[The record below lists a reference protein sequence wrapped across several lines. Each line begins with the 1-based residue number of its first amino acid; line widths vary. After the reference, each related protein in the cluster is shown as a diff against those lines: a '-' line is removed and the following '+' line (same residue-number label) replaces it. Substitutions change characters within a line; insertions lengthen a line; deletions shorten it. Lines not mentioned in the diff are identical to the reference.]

1 MAQLSLGSSER
12 RKSNLTPHVALI
24 SSTSLLLPRFALP
37 LTWVIYCF
45 TSGKSCRIL
54 LFQNEEIE
62 HCGDGGPTADQGM
75 YKLPTIEGMYTNNM
89 KCEVSGSPPCRRCK
103 QNQVQC
109 VFKPRAN
116 ASAIHGLIEL
126 QQDANL
132 AFLPGIAE
140 HQSILNRLARVEA
153 ALGISEREDD
163 EVASSHGKSP
173 EEEVDSAPL
182 QGVWKAVAQL
192 RIMTRSSSDESVW
205 SQPIVKQLWSSFLNN
220 LPLLHF
226 LKSRDVFARPT
237 PLLLAS
243 VLYISALH
251 HPSLDLAS
259 LEKTYFAATCR
270 AIAELVAPSLQPF
283 SSQTTLHEDDQH
295 DISSQSKTQTA
306 FHNILG
312 LIMASLSSE
321 AYIDATGMWISM
333 AYRIWLDHCP
343 AEMNAT
349 MHDWRGLFSGLQVID
364 IEHASMHM
372 SYPLVPRHAP
382 APGIQRLDSHQGNA
396 FQGLAEMMHYGLS
409 HFVGRGLPTIWASI
423 NTNETDIITAVR
435 TPFTENDSQVIRVWA
450 RKLDDWL
457 VRYNGSSQPTPS
469 DRQGILILLQYHL
482 HKLYVLSIY
491 HPARGFDLS
500 STDISSVERH
510 ELLVSARAVLRLRE
524 DDASIWSNWDLV
536 MITWA
541 AILLLRGV
549 EDGMTHQDDLHLI
562 QSHLQSLE
570 RTNQSAASIHTV
582 LFRRL
587 ESSMQAMHTPPDTSA
602 ALALPG
608 PIANESWTIFDQ
620 EIMALANPPWLFDE
634 NSVQYDF
641 TPQAQWDCAEQDAG
655 ALPST
660 LNRIFGADENGQ
672 NGSSS
677 I

>member
-1 MAQLSLGSSER
+1 MNRSRTTVTVGPRPTKACINCR
-12 RKSNLTPHVALI
+12 RLK
-24 SSTSLLLPRFALP
+24 
-37 LTWVIYCF
+37 
-45 TSGKSCRIL
+45 
-54 LFQNEEIE
+54 
-62 HCGDGGPTADQGM
+62 
-75 YKLPTIEGMYTNNM
+75 M
-89 KCEVSGSPPCRRCK
+89 KCEVSGPPPCRRCR
-103 QNQVQC
+103 QNRVQC

-116 ASAIHGLIEL
+116 ASAIHSLVEL
-126 QQDANL
+126 QQDSSL
-132 AFLPGIAE
+132 TCLPGIAD
-140 HQSILNRLARVEA
+140 HQSILNRLSRIEA
-153 ALGISEREDD
+153 ALGITEEGDD
-163 EVASSHGKSP
+163 EVVSP
-173 EEEVDSAPL
+173 REPSPKKDLDSVPL
-182 QGVWKAVAQL
+182 N
-192 RIMTRSSSDESVW
+192 DESAW
-205 SQPIVKQLWSSFLNN
+205 SRLIVKQLWTSFLTN

-226 LKSRDVFARPT
+226 LKNRDAFVSPT

-251 HPSLDLAS
+251 HTSSDLAS
-259 LEKTYFAATCR
+259 IETGYFAATCS
-270 AIAELVAPSLQPF
+270 AIAELVTPSLQPF
-283 SSQTTLHEDDQH
+283 SPQAIARNDDEQDLSPQSQT
-295 DISSQSKTQTA
+295 SVA

-349 MHDWRGLFSGLQVID
+349 MHDWHGLFSGLQVID

-423 NTNETDIITAVR
+423 NTNETDIVAAVR
-435 TPFTENDSQVIRVWA
+435 TPFTENDSQVIRLWA
-450 RKLDDWL
+450 RKLDNWL
-457 VRYNGSSQPTPS
+457 VRYSGSSQPTPS

-500 STDISSVERH
+500 SADISSMERH
-510 ELLVSARAVLRLRE
+510 ELLVSARAVLRLRQ
-524 DDASIWSNWDLV
+524 DDASIWSNWDMV

-549 EDGMTHQDDLHLI
+549 EDGMTHQDV
-562 QSHLQSLE
+562 QSHLQSLD

-587 ESSMQAMHTPPDTSA
+587 ESSMQAMHTPPDTSES
-602 ALALPG
+602 LTLPG
-608 PIANESWTIFDQ
+608 PIADESWTIFDQ

-634 NSVQYDF
+634 PPQLSQMQRPSVQYDF
-641 TPQAQWDCAEQDAG
+641 TPQAQWDCAEPDAG
-655 ALPST
+655 TLPST
-660 LNRIFGADENGQ
+660 LNRIFGNDGNGQ
-672 NGSSS
+672 MV
-677 I
+677 IH